1 MAVRRDK
8 ETQKQRRDRMAMVTA
23 VRLEVQ
29 RLKRIDKLRGQIAH
43 LQAQLGMLER
53 LTAAATVAQGA
64 Q

>member
-1 MAVRRDK
+1 MAL
-8 ETQKQRRDRMAMVTA
+8 VTA
-23 VRLEVQ
+23 ARLEIQ

-53 LTAAATVAQGA
+53 LTPAATVAQGA